1 MNLKEGT
8 CGYGVDGEL
17 GDEPAGPQ
25 LLKKKKNESRFSKY
39 AQYHNYVL
47 RQGSTGLHVCEFVEW
62 KNT

>member
-25 LLKKKKNESRFSKY
+25 LLKKKKNALNYMQHKNDSALSTTFESTIVPLIVWIQLK
-39 AQYHNYVL
+39 
-47 RQGSTGLHVCEFVEW
+47 
-62 KNT
+62 